1 MKTKL
6 ILYLGLAGSILV
18 GLWVI
23 GAVVR
28 RKQPQIQL
36 PATQIE
42 KAFDAVA
49 DRREAEAEAEG
60 RAKSEAVTSDA
71 LLAAHAA
78 VKGSLSDWKQAD
90 AAIACARAGALF
102 TKWQTWSAKT
112 GHPLEV
118 VYRDELAAHLLRVQQ
133 WQQRTN
139 AGISGDAGH
148 IAEARAIVGDTQVIL
163 AMGDLLYSKQSAPL
177 CDNRVDAE
185 IVKLNQVYSEVAAR
199 VDTRDAQLR
208 QLETDQVAAV
218 NEYWGAVTGTEPA
231 AAEPVKA
238 TNPLIKLMFGEGSDG
253 K

>member
-1 MKTKL
+1 MR
-6 ILYLGLAGSILV
+6 
-18 GLWVI
+18 W
-23 GAVVR
+23 
-28 RKQPQIQL
+28 KQPQIQL

-49 DRREAEAEAEG
+49 DQRQAEVEAES
-60 RAKSEAVTSDA
+60 RAKTEAVSSDA

-78 VKGSLSDWKQAD
+78 VKGSLSDWKQAE

-102 TKWQTWSAKT
+102 TKWQNWSAKT
-112 GHPLEV
+112 GQGLEV

-139 AGISGDAGH
+139 AGVSGDAVH

-163 AMGDLLYSKQSAPL
+163 ALGDLLYSKQSAPL

-199 VDTRDAQLR
+199 VDTRDTQLR
-208 QLETDQVAAV
+208 QLESDQVAAV
-218 NEYWGAVTGTEPA
+218 NEYWSTVTGTEPA
-231 AAEPVKA
+231 VTGAEPVKA
-238 TNPLIKLMFGEGSDG
+238 GNPLLKLMFGEKADEQH
-253 K
+253 